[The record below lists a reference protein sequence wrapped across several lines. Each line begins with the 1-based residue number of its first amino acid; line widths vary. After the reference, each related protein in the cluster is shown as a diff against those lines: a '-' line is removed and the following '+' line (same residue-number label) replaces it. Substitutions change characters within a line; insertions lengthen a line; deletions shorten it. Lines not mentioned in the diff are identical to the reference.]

1 MGKGLEQTFQQEV
14 IHMANCYMKTCSA
27 SRFNSIMQIKTM
39 MSCHLTPARMAII
52 KQHILRVPFSPHPL
66 QHLLLVCMCMYVYVT
81 RLGGRTGKDI

>member
-14 IHMANCYMKTCSA
+14 IHMAIHENMLNITIYQYNA
-27 SRFNSIMQIKTM
+27 NQTM